1 MCFKTNNYIKC
12 IFIKFACSLNHYH
25 FFNLNSWNGNTKRVL
40 VCWGMSSWQS
50 CGWEM
55 PSQQSNNKG
64 LLGCESQSWDER
76 RSSIPYKRIGCM
88 YMLRILTL
96 QLCQAPIY
104 VIN

>member
-1 MCFKTNNYIKC
+1 
-12 IFIKFACSLNHYH
+12 
-25 FFNLNSWNGNTKRVL
+25 
-40 VCWGMSSWQS
+40 
-50 CGWEM
+50 M